1 MKVDVTLCNRA
12 RLTVGLWAVW
22 TADHKVVDDM
32 HQVLDVVWVNPQT
45 LEVYVDVAT
54 IKEHD
59 CWHFLVEA
67 DNRQMF
73 NAYSE
78 ENTGVWAEKFA
89 NVQPWE
95 IVPIRCILRGYG
107 THDLSSKNEP
117 SETLNMFFHWLEG
130 QGRKPDE
137 IYEELWQ
144 KCNIA
149 LLSPSEWAL
158 MEEYDGEI
166 EWEWDDEDMGDI
178 ELLDRASEDHQMV
191 NFLMDHPDYGVVI
204 DRIER
209 DSYHMAV
216 RLAMDLIVTS
226 YDHDPSVN
234 HTDYNHINLNL
245 FGASEPLV

>member
-1 MKVDVTLCNRA
+1 MTKIDVTLDNRA
-12 RLTVGLWAVW
+12 RLNVALWAVW
-22 TADHKVVDDM
+22 ADDHKVKNDM
-32 HQVLDVVWVNPQT
+32 HHVLDVVWVNPET
-45 LEVYVDVAT
+45 LEVFIDVDTVRQ
-54 IKEHD
+54 HN

-78 ENTGVWAEKFA
+78 EHAHTWAEKFA

-107 THDLSSKNEP
+107 THDLSSVNEP

-144 KCNIA
+144 KCHIA
-149 LLSPSEWAL
+149 LISPSEWAAA
-158 MEEYDGEI
+158 EEYDEDT

-178 ELLDRASEDHQMV
+178 EVLDRQSEDHQMV
-191 NFLMDHPDYGVVI
+191 NFLMDHPDYGRII
-204 DRIER
+204 DQIEV

-216 RLAMDLIVTS
+216 KLAMDLIVTS
-226 YDHDPSVN
+226 YDFDPSVN
-234 HTDYNHINLNL
+234 HADYDH
-245 FGASEPLV
+245 E